1 MAEALRLLG
10 RVAFEEADL
19 AEARRRLEEA
29 AAIHR
34 SGGDRWQEVVA
45 ASEAGNVAALMA
57 EMPAALD
64 HYPRSVDLVDDLAL
78 SDQLALLLQGF
89 VPPVAT
95 LF

>member
-78 SDQLALLLQGF
+78 ADQLALLLQGF

>member
-34 SGGDRWQEVVA
+34 SGGERWQEVVA

-78 SDQLALLLQGF
+78 ADQLALLLQGF